1 MVMAPLLVGMDGLS
15 FEVALADQLLLLE
28 PLRPGARCRL
38 DKIIE
43 DLPLHA
49 LDLQPVAGTQRRPFF
64 GPRGLAQVFQQAL
77 EPGHALPR
85 RRQLVIVAYHATSN
99 MPRTV
104 PPRDHFSSET
114 NPMRRFGGSGGGCR
128 SGTSLR

>member
-1 MVMAPLLVGMDGLS
+1 MVWPLVGMDGLS
-15 FEVALADQLLLLE
+15 FEVALADQPLLLE

-38 DKIIE
+38 DEIIE

-85 RRQLVIVAYHATSN
+85 RRQLLIVAYHATSN
-99 MPRTV
+99 MPRTRSV
-104 PPRDHFSSET
+104 ARSFLVRDKSDA
-114 NPMRRFGGSGGGCR
+114 PLQRIGWR
-128 SGTSLR
+128 LQ